1 MSQLEKDGGSSVRP
15 EYVVVEIDG
24 ELKAGL
30 EAMLKSGDA
39 ESYTDAIFKLFKYWD
54 GRLDCDDVSNEH
66 SAVHPK
72 LSKRQKQLIPLL
84 NKGLTN
90 REIADTLNLS
100 EHTVKVHLWRFFK
113 KFKVNSRTQLLYV
126 LRRNNLGRWF
136 SPITEDQSFD

>member
-1 MSQLEKDGGSSVRP
+1 MSHLEKDGGSSVRP

-54 GRLDCDDVSNEH
+54 GRLDYDDVSNEK
-66 SAVHPK
+66 STVHPK
-72 LSKRQKQLIPLL
+72 LSRRQKELIPML

-90 REIADTLNLS
+90 REIADSLNLS

-113 KFKVNSRTQLLYV
+113 KLKVNSRTRLLYV
-126 LRRNNLGRWF
+126 LRGNGLG
-136 SPITEDQSFD
+136 